1 MYGLEKKRET
11 AAACRQGDFL
21 KERIQRRS
29 LSKNEHLTVVS
40 AIATTPFIEL
50 CSPCVQNSRVHP
62 RGFAFV
68 TAALVVDALLFAMM
82 PVKAAPTDHTDQWS

>member
-1 MYGLEKKRET
+1 MQDIEGQKPRNT
-11 AAACRQGDFL
+11 
-21 KERIQRRS
+21 
-29 LSKNEHLTVVS
+29 KNEHLTVVS

-50 CSPCVQNSRVHP
+50 WRSMCVQNSRVHP

-82 PVKAAPTDHTDQWS
+82 PVKAAPTDHTDQWYLK